1 MNLSVCLILFLA
13 GGLGT
18 VSRFLVTMG
27 CTRLFGK
34 GWPLGTMAVN
44 VLGCFFFGLVF
55 ALAAE
60 RQLISDAVRTAL
72 CVGFLGGFT
81 TFSSLIF
88 DSFSLGQVRP
98 LFLCLNLALQI
109 ALGFGALMAGLYA
122 GKAL

>member
-18 VSRFLVTMG
+18 VSRFLVTTG

-60 RQLISDAVRTAL
+60 RQLISDAVRTA
-72 CVGFLGGFT
+72 
-81 TFSSLIF
+81 FSSLIF

>member
-1 MNLSVCLILFLA
+1 MSLSVCLIIFLA

-18 VSRFLVTMG
+18 VCRFLVTLG
-27 CTRLFGK
+27 CTHLFGK
-34 GWPLGTMAVN
+34 SWPLGTMAVN

-55 ALAAE
+55 ALACE
-60 RQLISDAVRTAL
+60 RQLISDAARTAL

-98 LFLCLNLALQI
+98 LFLFLNIVLQI
-109 ALGFGALMAGLYA
+109 GLGFGALMAGLSV
-122 GKAL
+122 GKSL